1 MAIRSNLHD
10 GMENLIEHLYLWE
23 VEMVERFLLTI
34 QGKRLV
40 IDMEDKVLWKETKD
54 EKFSI
59 KSFIVLLSLEVQHHF

>member
-10 GMENLIEHLYLWE
+10 GMENPIEHLYLWE
-23 VEMVERFLLTI
+23 VEMVFLLTI

-59 KSFIVLLSLEVQHHF
+59 KSFIVLLSLEVQYRF

>member
-1 MAIRSNLHD
+1 
-10 GMENLIEHLYLWE
+10 
-23 VEMVERFLLTI
+23 MVFLLTI

-59 KSFIVLLSLEVQHHF
+59 KSFIVLLSLEVQYRF